1 MYNIRGNFSNQFH
14 RRHLN
19 PAAYIALLEQRKVNE
34 LKQRLEQQAAE
45 KAAAEA
51 KQKTQP
57 FNTTLPAG
65 ARKRPIQQ
73 TDLYNPNTPSSVT
86 FLRQQQQQI
95 LDPMIEDTKKYLAMK
110 RKKQAFE
117 DFLLTKRLQ
126 KEKDKQERKILA
138 LQREFEKKQKNQ
150 QESIDAAMAMA
161 AVSSSSSEK
170 QPTSNNNKKGDS
182 SSDSK
187 KSS

>member
-19 PAAYIALLEQRKVNE
+19 PAAYVALLEQRKVNE

-65 ARKRPIQQ
+65 ARKRPLQE

-150 QESIDAAMAMA
+150 QESIDAAMMA
-161 AVSSSSSEK
+161 VTSSSSEK
-170 QPTSNNNKKGDS
+170 QPTSNNNKKGGDAS